1 MEKARSS
8 AYRAV
13 NLALVQAYWHVGYLI
28 VEHEQEG
35 KERAEYGKA
44 LLKELSGRLSG
55 EFGKGFDVT
64 NLRKMR
70 QFYLLFS
77 KRDAMSPD
85 SMEIGK
91 THSLR
96 GELSW
101 THYRLMLRVENDK
114 AREWY
119 MNEATDQNWSTRQLD
134 RQISTLYY
142 ERLLASRE
150 KELKRER
157 RLIEEKHSIEDS

>member
-1 MEKARSS
+1 
-8 AYRAV
+8 
-13 NLALVQAYWHVGYLI
+13 
-28 VEHEQEG
+28 
-35 KERAEYGKA
+35 
-44 LLKELSGRLSG
+44 
-55 EFGKGFDVT
+55 
-64 NLRKMR
+64 
-70 QFYLLFS
+70 
-77 KRDAMSPD
+77 MSPD

-119 MNEATDQNWSTRQLD
+119 MNEAADQNWSTRQLD
-134 RQISTLYY
+134 RQISTLYC
-142 ERLLASRE
+142 ERLLTSRE

>member
-1 MEKARSS
+1 
-8 AYRAV
+8 
-13 NLALVQAYWHVGYLI
+13 
-28 VEHEQEG
+28 
-35 KERAEYGKA
+35 
-44 LLKELSGRLSG
+44 
-55 EFGKGFDVT
+55 
-64 NLRKMR
+64 MR

-77 KRDAMSPD
+77 KRDAVRLKSDKTNRDAMSPD

-101 THYRLMLRVENDK
+101 THY
-114 AREWY
+114 
-119 MNEATDQNWSTRQLD
+119 